1 MAKQRLDCL
10 LVERELVL
18 NREHA
23 QRLIRA
29 GKVLVNETV
38 ADKPGHKFEWDVK
51 LRINAKESP
60 FVGRGGLKLES
71 ALSQFNL
78 DVSGFI
84 VADLGASTGGFT
96 DCLLKH
102 GAAKVYAIDVG
113 YGQLAMPLQNDSRVI
128 VMDRT
133 NCRFLTDDDLGEKVD
148 LVVADLSFI
157 SLRTVFPAM
166 QRILKEEGETIVL
179 IKPQFEIGKGRV
191 GKKGIVRKIEDHMEV
206 INECRMFYIHN
217 GWRMKGL
224 IASPI
229 QGKEGNSEFL
239 AYLST
244 KTDAENITLEMVESI
259 IRKAHDI

>member
-1 MAKQRLDCL
+1 MTKQRLDCL

-18 NREHA
+18 NREEA

-38 ADKPGHKFEWDVK
+38 ADKPGHKFELDAI

-60 FVGRGGLKLES
+60 FVGRGGLKLDA
-71 ALSQFNL
+71 ALKQFNL
-78 DVSGFI
+78 DVTGFI

-113 YGQLAMPLQNDSRVI
+113 YGQLAMPLQKDSRVV

-133 NCRFLTDDDLGEKVD
+133 NCRYLTEEDIEQKVD
-148 LVVADLSFI
+148 LIVADLSFI

-166 QRILKEEGETIVL
+166 QRILKEDGEAIVL

-191 GKKGIVRKIEDHMEV
+191 GKKGIVRKMEDHLEV

-217 GWRMKGL
+217 GWSMKGL

-244 KTDAENITLEMVESI
+244 KIEAENITLEMVESI
-259 IRKAHDI
+259 IQNAHDI